1 MKSSMTCTQSG
12 GNKLNSHADWR
23 LSLSTLH
30 VLAWQELSALFGTAL
45 ARSALAS
52 FVTFDGGVDAAD
64 AGVVEAELLPLGNV
78 PAWIGKSC
86 KIVKKDKK
94 YFV

>member
-52 FVTFDGGVDAAD
+52 SFVTFVDAAD

-78 PAWIGKSC
+78 PAGIGKT
-86 KIVKKDKK
+86 
-94 YFV
+94 